1 MGERISYHWE
11 DHGWCDGTVDHENDD
26 EEITV
31 DNEGEEMANF
41 VVEYDIDE
49 DLSPHLLSLDDYNPR
64 RDAPVNSWYIISEP
78 GRA

>member
-1 MGERISYHWE
+1 
-11 DHGWCDGTVDHENDD
+11 
-26 EEITV
+26 
-31 DNEGEEMANF
+31 MANF

-78 GRA
+78 GHA